1 MLQNAG
7 ALKVNTPIKS
17 ISAAKPSRGSGQTR
31 AKNKR
36 GGHNIRWKRFTAS
49 IDDAMAEARKLP
61 PDKIDQAVALMAANT
76 RLTAPISRL
85 CYFSHLTVTQA
96 MAGRRYANIVSAFEM
111 YHVEKAQRSARA
123 QNYQPSRG
131 GEDQTIQRHV
141 VRGTLGE
148 YERDAKRARK
158 EYDRAMKVLAR
169 YADSTSGRNE
179 AKNVL
184 DNLCLSDEEP
194 PAQYRQNIAAVLQ
207 ALADAFGIKE
217 KR

>member
-7 ALKVNTPIKS
+7 AAKVNTPTKS

-31 AKNKR
+31 ARNKR

-49 IDDAMAEARKLP
+49 IDEAMAEAKKLP
-61 PDKIDQAVALMAANT
+61 PDKLDQGIALMAANT

-85 CYFSHLTVTQA
+85 CFFGHLTVTQA
-96 MAGRRYANIVSAFEM
+96 MAGRRYAAIVSNFEI
-111 YHVEKAQRSARA
+111 YHVERAQRSARA

-141 VRGTLGE
+141 VRGTINE
-148 YERDAKRARK
+148 YEREAKKARK
-158 EYDRAMKVLAR
+158 EYEKALKVLAR
-169 YADSTSGRNE
+169 YADSVTGRNE

-194 PAQYRQNIAAVLQ
+194 PTQYRQNIAAVLQ
-207 ALADAFGIKE
+207 AMADAFGIKE